1 MFSFMQ
7 IVLISLAA
15 FAIQL
20 EMNNSQQFIKCF
32 GEKVFTG
39 LLVGLIMGDVKT
51 GLLVGGTFEL
61 MALGVSG
68 FGGASVPNYLV
79 GTCVGT
85 AFAIAT
91 GRGLDVAL
99 VAGIP
104 TATLGTSL
112 DVLAK
117 MAGSFWLHR
126 VEKLIDREKYKNAYR
141 TILFGNIFGGRIL
154 IANVLPIILYLV
166 LGSVFIDDVL
176 AVIPKEVI
184 AALTTAGNV
193 LPALGMAIL
202 LKYLPLK
209 GNFHF
214 LILGFVLYAYGG
226 FAILPIALIGGVVA
240 MVIFKNLE
248 KENTIVQVTGG
259 IGDE

>member
-1 MFSFMQ
+1 MFTIIQ
-7 IVLISLAA
+7 IILIATAA
-15 FAIQL
+15 FFIQI

-39 LLVGLIMGDVKT
+39 LVVGLIMGDIKT

-126 VEKLIDREKYKNAYR
+126 VEKLVDQEKYKKAYH
-141 TILFGNIFGGRIL
+141 TILFGNLFGGRIL
-154 IANVLPIILYLV
+154 IANILPIVLYLV

-202 LKYLPLK
+202 LKYLPIK

-214 LILGFVLYAYGG
+214 LILGFVLFTYGG
-226 FAILPIALIGGVVA
+226 FAILPIALIGGVIA

-248 KENTIVQVTGG
+248 KGKSAVQIIGG
-259 IGDE
+259 VGDE